1 MPHKRVR
8 VPYNRPA
15 VGSEGEETL
24 ILHLRVSGLPEPIR
38 ELVFAPPRK
47 YRFDLAWP
55 DLKIACE
62 VDGGTWISGRHNR
75 GSSIAK
81 DYEKLNLA
89 VVNGWR
95 VLRFT
100 TDQVKSGEAAAVLS
114 IMLLRKEI

>member
-1 MPHKRVR
+1 MSKGNQHEDATQARQGALQSVTGQARRGRDLNPPSPR
-8 VPYNRPA
+8 
-15 VGSEGEETL
+15 
-24 ILHLRVSGLPEPIR
+24 LRAPEPIR
-38 ELVFAPPRK
+38 ELLVFAPPRK

-89 VVNGWR
+89 VVNGRR
-95 VLRFT
+95 VF
-100 TDQVKSGEAAAVLS
+100 VLLQ
-114 IMLLRKEI
+114 IK